1 VAEDSVLV
9 VGAGP
14 VGLIQALSL
23 ARAGFRVTVVEALP
37 AAGTTPG
44 EIVYQWVALPDFASL
59 GVLDDLL
66 ALGIAQHRTFF
77 QVSATGEMVEH
88 DLSVLAD
95 ETPYPFNLHL
105 RQSDVTDVLLHHLAR
120 EPSVRLVLRSTVL
133 DVEQDAESVRV
144 RCDDDAGGCEL
155 EASWLVGADGA
166 HSVVRR
172 RMGLAFPGMTWPER
186 LVSVEL
192 AAPLEELGFFA
203 AGNVLDPRHGAILA
217 CIDPGERWRYI
228 FAEQRAL
235 PEELTGSRVTKR
247 VAAAL
252 RPDLADAV
260 DEWSASRIHERSA
273 GTFRVGRV
281 MLVGD
286 AAHLTN
292 PSIGMGTPAGI
303 RDALALTA
311 AMSRLPQG
319 PQRGAGEHPLDAFAR
334 ERRRAF
340 VEHISPAASERKKLI
355 YNLESDS
362 AVEREVEPFRWAAV
376 NKAAMRAHF
385 RATVAM

>member
-1 VAEDSVLV
+1 
-9 VGAGP
+9 
-14 VGLIQALSL
+14 VGLVQALSL

-44 EIVYQWVALPDFASL
+44 DIVYQWVSLPDLASF

-66 ALGIAQHRTFF
+66 ALGITQRRTFF
-77 QVSATGEMVEH
+77 HVRATGEMVEH
-88 DLSVLAD
+88 DLSVLVD

-105 RQSDVTDVLLHHLAR
+105 RQPDVTDVLLRHLAR

-133 DVEQDAESVRV
+133 DVEHDVEGVRV
-144 RCDDDAGGCEL
+144 RCDDDNGGCEL

-166 HSVVRR
+166 HSAVRR

-192 AAPLEELGFFA
+192 AAPLEELGFFSS
-203 AGNVLDPRHGAILA
+203 GSILDPRHGAIVA

-228 FAEQRAL
+228 FAEERAH
-235 PEELTGSRVTKR
+235 PEELTDSRVIER
-247 VAAAL
+247 VTTAL
-252 RPDLADAV
+252 RPDMADAV
-260 DEWSASRIHERSA
+260 DGWSASRIHERSA
-273 GTFRVGRV
+273 PTFRIGRV
-281 MLVGD
+281 MLVGN

-292 PSIGMGTPAGI
+292 PSTGMGTPAGI
-303 RDALALTA
+303 RDALALTT
-311 AMSRLPQG
+311 AMSQVLEG
-319 PQRGAGEHPLDAFAR
+319 QRHLAGEHPLDVFAR
-334 ERRRAF
+334 ERRRSF
-340 VEHISPAASERKKLI
+340 IEHVSPTASERKKLV

-362 AVEREVEPFRWAAV
+362 AVEREMKSLRWAAA

-385 RATVAM
+385 RATAAL

>member
-1 VAEDSVLV
+1 VTEDSVLV

-44 EIVYQWVALPDFASL
+44 DIVYQWVSLPDFASL

-66 ALGIAQHRTFF
+66 ALGITQHRTFF
-77 QVSATGEMVEH
+77 QVRATGEMVEH

-105 RQSDVTDVLLHHLAR
+105 RQCDVTDILLRHLAR
-120 EPSVRLVLRSTVL
+120 EPSVRLVLRSAVL
-133 DVEQDAESVRV
+133 DVEQDAEGVRV
-144 RCDDDAGGCEL
+144 RCDDEGGCEL

-186 LVSVEL
+186 LVAVEL

-203 AGNVLDPRHGAILA
+203 AGNILDPRHGAIVA

-228 FAEQRAL
+228 FAEERAL

-247 VAAAL
+247 VATAL

-260 DEWSASRIHERSA
+260 EEWSASRIHERSA
-273 GTFRVGRV
+273 ATFRLGRV

-311 AMSRLPQG
+311 AMSRMVQG
-319 PQRGAGEHPLDAFAR
+319 RRGVAGEHPLDAFAR
-334 ERRRAF
+334 ARRHAF
-340 VEHISPAASERKKLI
+340 VEHISPASSERKKLI

-362 AVEREVEPFRWAAV
+362 AVEREMESFRWAAAD
-376 NKAAMRAHF
+376 KAAMRAHF

>member
-1 VAEDSVLV
+1 MLV

-14 VGLIQALSL
+14 VGLVLALSL
-23 ARAGFRVTVVEALP
+23 ARAGFRVTAVEALP

-44 EIVYQWVALPDFASL
+44 DIVYQWVSLPDFASL

-66 ALGIAQHRTFF
+66 ALGIPQHRTFF
-77 QVSATGEMVEH
+77 QVRATGEMVEQN
-88 DLSVLAD
+88 LSVLAD

-105 RQSDVTDVLLHHLAR
+105 RQSDVTDVLLRHLAR
-120 EPSVRLVLRSTVL
+120 EPSVRLVLRSAVL
-133 DVEQDAESVRV
+133 DVEQDAEGVRV
-144 RCDDDAGGCEL
+144 RCDDDDGGCEL

-172 RMGLAFPGMTWPER
+172 RMGLGFPGMTWPER

-203 AGNVLDPRHGAILA
+203 AGSVLDPRHGAILA

-228 FAEQRAL
+228 FAEERAL
-235 PEELTGSRVTKR
+235 PEELIGSRVTKR

-260 DEWSASRIHERSA
+260 DGWSASRIHERSA
-273 GTFRVGRV
+273 PTFRVGRV

-303 RDALALTA
+303 RDALALTS
-311 AMSRLPQG
+311 AMSRMLQD
-319 PQRGAGEHPLDAFAR
+319 QRHVAGEHPLDVFAR

-362 AVEREVEPFRWAAV
+362 AVEREMESIREAV
-376 NKAAMRAHF
+376 DSKAAMRAHL
-385 RATVAM
+385 RATAAM

>member
-1 VAEDSVLV
+1 MLV

-14 VGLIQALSL
+14 VGLVLALSL

-44 EIVYQWVALPDFASL
+44 DIVYQWVSLPDFASL
-59 GVLDDLL
+59 GVLDDLV
-66 ALGIAQHRTFF
+66 AVGSIQDRTFF
-77 QVSATGEMVEH
+77 QVPATGQLVEY

-105 RQSDVTDVLLHHLAR
+105 RQSDLTGVLLRHLAR
-120 EPSVRLVLRSTVL
+120 EPSVRLVLRSAVL
-133 DVEQDAESVRV
+133 DVEQDAEGVRV
-144 RCDDDAGGCEL
+144 RYDDDDGGGEL

-172 RMGLAFPGMTWPER
+172 RMGLAFSGMTWPER

-203 AGNVLDPRHGAILA
+203 AGNVLDPRHGAIVA
-217 CIDPGERWRYI
+217 RIDAGERWRYI
-228 FAEQRAL
+228 FAEDRAL
-235 PEELTGSRVTKR
+235 PEELIASRVAKR

-260 DEWSASRIHERSA
+260 EEWSASRIHERCVA
-273 GTFRVGRV
+273 TFRRGRV
-281 MLVGD
+281 LLVGD

-311 AMSRLPQG
+311 AMSRLGQG
-319 PQRGAGEHPLDAFAR
+319 RQGVRGEHPLDACAR
-334 ERRRAF
+334 ERRHAF
-340 VEHISPAASERKKLI
+340 VEHISPASSERKKLV

-362 AVEREVEPFRWAAV
+362 AVEREMEGLRWAAAD
-376 NKAAMRAHF
+376 KAAMRAHF

>member
-1 VAEDSVLV
+1 MTDESVLV

-14 VGLIQALSL
+14 VGLVLALSL

-44 EIVYQWVALPDFASL
+44 DIVYQWVSLPDLASL
-59 GVLDDLL
+59 GVLEDLL
-66 ALGIAQHRTFF
+66 ALGITQDRTFF
-77 QVSATGEMVEH
+77 HVRATGELVKH

-105 RQSDVTDVLLHHLAR
+105 RQSDVTDVLLRHLAR
-120 EPSVRLVLRSTVL
+120 EPTVRLVLRSAVL
-133 DVEQDAESVRV
+133 DVEQDAAGVRV
-144 RCDDDAGGCEL
+144 HVDDDGGGCVL

-166 HSVVRR
+166 HSLVRR
-172 RMGLAFPGMTWPER
+172 RMGLSFPGMTWPER
-186 LVSVEL
+186 LVSVDL
-192 AAPLEELGFFA
+192 AAPLEDLGFFA
-203 AGNVLDPRHGAILA
+203 AGTVLDPRHGAIVA
-217 CIDPGERWRYI
+217 CIDPGTRWRYI
-228 FAEQRAL
+228 FAEERAL
-235 PEELTGSRVTKR
+235 PEELLASRVTKR

-260 DEWSASRIHERSA
+260 VDWSASRIHERA
-273 GTFRVGRV
+273 AATFRLGRI

-303 RDALALTA
+303 RDALTLTA

-319 PQRGAGEHPLDAFAR
+319 RECVAGEHPLDAFAR
-334 ERRRAF
+334 ERRHAF
-340 VEHISPAASERKKLI
+340 VEHISPASSERKKLV

-362 AVEREVEPFRWAAV
+362 AIEREMEALRWAAAD
-376 NKAAMRAHF
+376 KAAMRAHF

>member
-1 VAEDSVLV
+1 MLV

-14 VGLIQALSL
+14 VGLVQALSL

-44 EIVYQWVALPDFASL
+44 DIVYQWVSLPDFASL
-59 GVLDDLL
+59 GVLEDLL
-66 ALGIAQHRTFF
+66 ALGITQDRTFF
-77 QVSATGEMVEH
+77 QVRATGEMVEH

-105 RQSDVTDVLLHHLAR
+105 RQSDVTDVLQRHLAR
-120 EPSVRLVLRSTVL
+120 EPSVRLILRSAVL
-133 DVEQDAESVRV
+133 DVEQDAEGVRV
-144 RCDDDAGGCEL
+144 WCDDDDGGCEL

-172 RMGLAFPGMTWPER
+172 RMGLAFPGLTWPER

-203 AGNVLDPRHGAILA
+203 AGNVLDPRHGAIVA

-228 FAEQRAL
+228 FAEERAL
-235 PEELTGSRVTKR
+235 PEELTGSRVIKR

-260 DEWSASRIHERSA
+260 EEWSASRIHERSA
-273 GTFRVGRV
+273 ATFRVGRV

-311 AMSRLPQG
+311 AMSRMVQG
-319 PQRGAGEHPLDAFAR
+319 QRHVAGEHPLDRFAR

-340 VEHISPAASERKKLI
+340 VEHYSPTASERKKLI

-362 AVEREVEPFRWAAV
+362 AVEREMESIRSAAAS
-376 NKAAMRAHF
+376 KAAMRAHL

>member
-1 VAEDSVLV
+1 MLV

-14 VGLIQALSL
+14 VGLVQALSL

-44 EIVYQWVALPDFASL
+44 DIVYQWVSLPDFAQL
-59 GVLDDLL
+59 GVLDELL
-66 ALGIAQHRTFF
+66 GLGIAQHRTFF
-77 QVSATGEMVEH
+77 QVHATGELVEH

-105 RQSDVTDVLLHHLAR
+105 RQSDVTDVLLRHLAR
-120 EPSVRLVLRSTVL
+120 EPSVRLVLGSAVL
-133 DVEQDAESVRV
+133 DVEQDVEGVRV
-144 RCDDDAGGCEL
+144 RCDDDDGGCEL

-172 RMGLAFPGMTWPER
+172 RMGLAFPGLTWPER
-186 LVSVEL
+186 FVSVEL

-203 AGNVLDPRHGAILA
+203 AGNVLDPRHGAIVA

-228 FAEQRAL
+228 FAEERAL
-235 PEELTGSRVTKR
+235 PEELTGSRVSKR

-260 DEWSASRIHERSA
+260 DEWTASRIHERSA
-273 GTFRVGRV
+273 ATFRVGRV

-286 AAHLTN
+286 AAHLSN

-311 AMSRLPQG
+311 AMSRMVQG
-319 PQRGAGEHPLDAFAR
+319 QQRVAGEHPLDAFAR
-334 ERRRAF
+334 ERRCAF
-340 VEHISPAASERKKLI
+340 IEHISPAASERKKLI
-355 YNLESDS
+355 FNLESVS
-362 AVEREVEPFRWAAV
+362 AVEREMESIRWAAA

>member
-1 VAEDSVLV
+1 VTEDAVLV

-14 VGLIQALSL
+14 VGLVQALSL

-44 EIVYQWVALPDFASL
+44 DIVYQWVSLPDFASL

-66 ALGIAQHRTFF
+66 ALGLAQHRTFF
-77 QVSATGEMVEH
+77 QVRATGEMVEH

-105 RQSDVTDVLLHHLAR
+105 RQSDVTDVLLRHLAR
-120 EPSVRLVLRSTVL
+120 EPSVRLVLGSAVV

-144 RCDDDAGGCEL
+144 RCDDDDGGCEL

-166 HSVVRR
+166 HSAVRR

-203 AGNVLDPRHGAILA
+203 AGNVLDPRRGAIVA
-217 CIDPGERWRYI
+217 CIEPGMRWRYI

-235 PEELTGSRVTKR
+235 PEELTGSQVTKR

-273 GTFRVGRV
+273 ATFRVGRV

-319 PQRGAGEHPLDAFAR
+319 PQRVAGEHPLDVFAR
-334 ERRRAF
+334 ERRHAF
-340 VEHISPAASERKKLI
+340 VEHISPVASERKKLI

-362 AVEREVEPFRWAAV
+362 AVEREMESFRWAAA

-385 RATVAM
+385 KATVAM